1 MEESNSPLEQF
12 DPDKEKVLLSD
23 VLDRVLNTGVTIA
36 GDITISIADED
47 LIYCSLRLML
57 TSVDKIKQENR
68 SDSASESI

>member
-1 MEESNSPLEQF
+1 MENNSPLEQF

-36 GDITISIADED
+36 GDITIGIADED

-57 TSVDKIKQENR
+57 TSVDKIQQENQ
-68 SDSASESI
+68 SDSTTPSI